1 METLQI
7 NGNKKEF
14 PDGLSRTLADL
25 LAQMGIENAT
35 IVAEID
41 GEIVERDKF
50 SQTKIINGQS
60 IELIRFMGGG

>member
-7 NGNKKEF
+7 NGSKKQF
-14 PDGLSRTLADL
+14 PNGLPRTLADL
-25 LAQMGIENAT
+25 LAQMEIENTAA
-35 IVAEID
+35 VAEID

-50 SQTKIINGQS
+50 SQTKIANGQT